1 MDRDEIAAFRPM
13 VPIHNFEST
22 FDIERFQNDTLRP
35 VIKLQHDLLLGL
47 FLSHQLA
54 KSITKSKGPR
64 IEFQKKVR
72 DLITGQS
79 ALKNQL
85 IGIISGM
92 LTSPEFEFY
101 LTYQTELNKRIH
113 GMICQRIADTLY

>member
-1 MDRDEIAAFRPM
+1 MDRDELAALRPM
-13 VPIHNFEST
+13 VPINNFEST

-35 VIKLQHDLLLGL
+35 VIKLQHDLLMGL
-47 FLSHQLA
+47 FSSHPLV
-54 KSITKSKGPR
+54 KSIIQSKGPR

-72 DLITGQS
+72 DLINGQS

-92 LTSPEFEFY
+92 LTSSEFEFY
-101 LTYQTELNKRIH
+101 LSYQTELNKRIN